1 MGQGMCVSSR
11 LPPGE
16 DESSPEDYKP
26 PLGLS
31 STKQHHGSSKH
42 GKQQHS
48 RHGSSSKK
56 KVKLK
61 QLPVKVR
68 VFLKSPNKTSA
79 QLGDGRSAHRTAAD
93 GLGGATGDGGAA
105 TRTRPAR
112 PTAADVIPGVVQ
124 RLQLKH
130 QQSLEKED
138 EEKRPENGNVR
149 SDRNS
154 TSSAQSSDTIEND
167 GTRPRTRSFT
177 LKTEKK
183 RVVSTSSEPADESSP
198 PEATASAAPL
208 SQSQSKALSPRTS
221 RTTRTVTTDPKVGLN
236 IIKETTILQDGD
248 EEDAPLAQLDELK
261 QFYSFEGILE
271 IKYTKITRTRTGE
284 DVSPVVP
291 YKYTRTTV
299 TSRNAS
305 PSVSPRSLS
314 PTFTPGNPRPVT
326 PTQTFGTQTMADEP
340 PCVATPRTPTR
351 LAVPRSLYY
360 SELDSD
366 SDCAVMDTDGDSST
380 LSTQSDPDA
389 YDAYDAQYEYVR
401 LISPE
406 DADDE
411 SDEEEEEEEEEIQE
425 EWKASSHSVANT
437 SYDSIGIPPPHEY
450 DSARSM
456 SESSSLTSVTMLPS
470 PVSWSVP
477 LREVD
482 IAEDLLSPSDTL
494 YGVETPCTDTDP
506 DILEDIH
513 ERVHVQDQRVESDHD
528 SGVDHGEGRSD
539 ESVVVEE
546 KLSRNYTNE
555 LHHEPVLGATA
566 DPSYVS
572 EQDHTCTDHADQH
585 QPRDQ
590 PRGVSNLAHA
600 DEDHA
605 DQERP
610 RHVPKPVANKPKGS
624 KTPLTVRKHTPPF
637 TSDRIPF
644 TTAASSWP
652 FRIRP
657 ASMMFQ
663 FNRQYIG
670 RSGQGNALMM
680 LFGPLIYN
688 PNFPWHEALVT
699 LKVPRHVIKDMNA
712 HLAICSTQEKRK
724 KTGIRILDT
733 IGRTASK
740 ELDDDEPRED
750 EGTDVD
756 AGRNVEALL
765 VVEVQDPQEKHKG
778 KKSSK
783 PKDSSQEY
791 CFTKTP
797 PKKDDSEC
805 IIV

>member
-1 MGQGMCVSSR
+1 MTTHF
-11 LPPGE
+11 LPII
-16 DESSPEDYKP
+16 SIKIYNTSY
-26 PLGLS
+26 LLFS
-31 STKQHHGSSKH
+31 LLQ
-42 GKQQHS
+42 
-48 RHGSSSKK
+48 
-56 KVKLK
+56 LK

-68 VFLKSPNKTSA
+68 VFLKSPTKTSS
-79 QLGDGRSAHRTAAD
+79 DGSKTSGPRRVAVD
-93 GLGGATGDGGAA
+93 GLGAA
-105 TRTRPAR
+105 TSGEGASRSSRSSR

-130 QQSLEKED
+130 QQSLEKEE
-138 EEKRPENGNVR
+138 EEKRAENGNIHTPR
-149 SDRNS
+149 SGRNS
-154 TSSAQSSDTIEND
+154 TSSMQSTDATESD
-167 GTRPRTRSFT
+167 GTRPRTRSFS
-177 LKTEKK
+177 LRTEKK
-183 RVVSTSSEPADESSP
+183 RVPSTSSETDATSPKAEAASTSS
-198 PEATASAAPL
+198 ASA
-208 SQSQSKALSPRTS
+208 SKSSQSKALSPRTS
-221 RTTRTVTTDPKVGLN
+221 RTTRTVTTDPTVGLN

-248 EEDAPLAQLDELK
+248 EDDAPLAQLDELK

-271 IKYTKITRTRTGE
+271 IKYTKITRTRTGDKE
-284 DVSPVVP
+284 VSPVVP

-299 TSRNAS
+299 TTSRNAS

-314 PTFTPGNPRPVT
+314 PTFTPSSPARQKSPQPTSRPVT
-326 PTQTFGTQTMADEP
+326 PTQTACTQTLADEP
-340 PCVATPRTPTR
+340 PCTANPRTPTR

-380 LSTQSDPDA
+380 VSTQSDIEADDA
-389 YDAYDAQYEYVR
+389 QCEAQYEYVR
-401 LISPE
+401 LLSPE

-411 SDEEEEEEEEEIQE
+411 SDEDEEEVEHEMADA
-425 EWKASSHSVANT
+425 WKASSQSVANT
-437 SYDSIGIPPPHEY
+437 SYDSLGVSPPPEY

-482 IAEDLLSPSDTL
+482 IAEDILSPSDTL
-494 YGVETPCTDTDP
+494 YDVETPCTDASAP
-506 DILEDIH
+506 DISE
-513 ERVHVQDQRVESDHD
+513 EVREPMQDLRVESDHD

-539 ESVVVEE
+539 ESGVVEE
-546 KLSRNYTNE
+546 QLSRIHVDE
-555 LHHEPVLGATA
+555 LNQEPVLGATA
-566 DPSYVS
+566 DSSNVVNQDRTDQGDQKQARNVS
-572 EQDHTCTDHADQH
+572 
-585 QPRDQ
+585 
-590 PRGVSNLAHA
+590 
-600 DEDHA
+600 
-605 DQERP
+605 
-610 RHVPKPVANKPKGS
+610 KPPLTRTKGS
-624 KTPLTVRKHTPPF
+624 KTPLSIRKHTPPF
-637 TSDRIPF
+637 TSDRVPF

-663 FNRQYIG
+663 YNRRYIG
-670 RSGQGNALMM
+670 QSGQGNALMM

-712 HLAICSTQEKRK
+712 HLAICSTYEKK
-724 KTGIRILDT
+724 KKGIRILDT

-740 ELDDDEPRED
+740 ELDDDEPRVD

-756 AGRNVEALL
+756 AARNIEALL
-765 VVEVQDPQEKHKG
+765 VVEVQDPQEKP
-778 KKSSK
+778 KKKSK
-783 PKDSSQEY
+783 PKDTSQEY